1 MRILLIEDDRIL
13 GETLKDYLAI
23 EGIETVWIWDERQLP
38 KIIKN
43 YEFDVLVIDLILK
56 YTKGEDIISVLRKT
70 GIQTPIMIIT
80 AKRNIE
86 DKENCFLRGADD
98 YLTKPFDFKELVMRL
113 KVLGKVRHVEDT
125 VNIGDITINLDAKTI
140 YKGEEEIKLSKTAW
154 KLLYLL
160 LKKKGQIVD
169 IDTILNYI
177 WPNKDRGDEIVR
189 AYIKELR
196 KVLPPQTIKT
206 YPGKGYSLEV

>member
-113 KVLGKVRHVEDT
+113 KVLGKVRHVEDI

>member
-56 YTKGEDIISVLRKT
+56 YTKGEDIISVLRKA
-70 GIQTPIMIIT
+70 GIQTPIMVIT

-113 KVLGKVRHVEDT
+113 KVLGKVRHVEGI
-125 VNIGDITINLDAKTI
+125 VSIGDITINLDAKTI

-169 IDTILNYI
+169 VDTILNYI

-196 KVLPPQTIKT
+196 KVLPSQTIKT